1 MASKNRRAIHFDLKE
16 SKLKEHYPKK
26 DYKQAYR
33 DISVFMKNNGFTHR
47 QWSGYFSEK
56 PLSFADLTDIMDKMW
71 TEFPWLE
78 KCATKFD
85 VTNIG
90 KTFDLL
96 GMQTNLSSIE
106 IPVKIIEVPNKQ
118 TVDALREAE
127 RIASDT
133 SEKGYSDVEEL
144 LKDLNSK

>member
-16 SKLKEHYPKK
+16 AKLKEFYPKK

-33 DISVFMKNNGFTHR
+33 DISVFMNNNGFTHR
-47 QWSGYFSEK
+47 QWSVYFSEK

-96 GMQTNLSSIE
+96 GMQTKLNNVDIPIKSIS
-106 IPVKIIEVPNKQ
+106 PSKKQ
-118 TVDALREAE
+118 
-127 RIASDT
+127 
-133 SEKGYSDVEEL
+133 K
-144 LKDLNSK
+144 